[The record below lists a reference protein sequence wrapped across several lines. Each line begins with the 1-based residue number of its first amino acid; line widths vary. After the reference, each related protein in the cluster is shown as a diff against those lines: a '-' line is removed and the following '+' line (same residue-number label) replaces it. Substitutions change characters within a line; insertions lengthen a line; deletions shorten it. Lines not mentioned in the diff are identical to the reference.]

1 LGFLFSNRLKNKTW
15 KTQTLCDKGRI
26 LLFFQSSDS
35 DHKIPIYLRVYR
47 NLPTLPSTS
56 NEILASSGTSLTEK
70 CILRHIIF
78 QMASILRS
86 ISEAISYASRIF
98 TDGSGSM
105 ERKVFLLLGLDAA
118 GKTTFLYKARLAEV
132 TMKVP
137 TIGFT
142 LETVEWK
149 NNSITCWDVGG
160 CAKIRPLFRHYFQQD
175 VRGIIYFVD
184 SSDRDRFPE
193 AKSELDFFLKEE
205 DIASVPF
212 LIVANKFDLPTSRC
226 IDQIVDEL
234 GLQSIRNRRWN
245 ILPAVCT
252 TGEGIADIKSWMKS
266 CDKKVIKTV
275 SCNSSTNLN
284 QNLSN
289 SSKISDPT
297 PVVVSSAGSQDI
309 PAEIASNKLQF
320 DFINKDMT
328 CQDWIN
334 RPLATTDEQFLK
346 QLDDFTLDIWDH
358 YTHVRIAWVLIK
370 RLGLCEGFAKVE
382 SSIQSYI
389 ANSSST
395 DGKSFHSTMTR
406 FWCHVIAFNILLH
419 EQAVGSVDAS
429 TGTGGASVAIA
440 DVGGFTKFIA
450 FVCSA
455 AADTIA
461 GGGSGGGS
469 SSSTGDGVFHGEA
482 ALPLA
487 PIPLWDKALFKQYYS
502 NAAMFSAGARKAPSP
517 PDLCSLPDIVPLLRS
532 RSKRLVVPASATHG
546 VNCIE
551 CNGTDRD
558 LPFMEREDYWSVGR
572 AQFALV

>member
-1 LGFLFSNRLKNKTW
+1 
-15 KTQTLCDKGRI
+15 
-26 LLFFQSSDS
+26 
-35 DHKIPIYLRVYR
+35 
-47 NLPTLPSTS
+47 
-56 NEILASSGTSLTEK
+56 
-70 CILRHIIF
+70 
-78 QMASILRS
+78 MASIFRS
-86 ISEAISYASRIF
+86 ISQALSYVSSGFIS
-98 TDGSGSM
+98 
-105 ERKVFLLLGLDAA
+105 ERKVFILLGLDAA
-118 GKTTFLYKARLAEV
+118 GKTTFLYYARLGQV
-132 TMKVP
+132 ITTVP
-137 TIGFT
+137 TIGFNV
-142 LETVEWK
+142 ETVEWG
-149 NNSITCWDVGG
+149 NNNITCWDVGG
-160 CAKIRPLFRHYFQQD
+160 CDKIRPLWRHYFQKN
-175 VRGIIYFVD
+175 VRGLIFFVD
-184 SSDRDRFPE
+184 SSDGERLPE
-193 AKSELDFFLKEE
+193 VKSELDLFLHEK
-205 DIASVPF
+205 DVLSVP
-212 LIVANKFDLPTSRC
+212 LLVVANKVDIPSALS
-226 IDQIVDEL
+226 IDQIVDGL
-234 GLQSIRNRRWN
+234 GLRSIRNRRWS
-245 ILPAVCT
+245 IIPTVCKDNH
-252 TGEGIADIKSWMKS
+252 GIDDIKVWMKS
-266 CDKKVIKTV
+266 CEKNVLSSV
-275 SCNSSTNLN
+275 SY
-284 QNLSN
+284 
-289 SSKISDPT
+289 D
-297 PVVVSSAGSQDI
+297 SSATVKGSIVCDPQGTIPQQDV

-546 VNCIE
+546 VSCIE